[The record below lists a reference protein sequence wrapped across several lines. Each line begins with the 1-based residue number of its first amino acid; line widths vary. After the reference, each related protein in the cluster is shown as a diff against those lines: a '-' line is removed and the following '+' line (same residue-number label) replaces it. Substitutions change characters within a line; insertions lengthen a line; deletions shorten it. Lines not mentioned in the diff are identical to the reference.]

1 MLPIWESLL
10 FEPRSSPDNPM
21 AQQPPLLFILIDL
34 FGFQLNCILNST
46 VRESLQSSTNVI
58 FPKLMSNHDLNT
70 AQIISNIIIGKHEY
84 VFVITED
91 S

>member
-10 FEPRSSPDNPM
+10 FGPRSSPDNPM

-46 VRESLQSSTNVI
+46 VNVI

>member
-1 MLPIWESLL
+1 
-10 FEPRSSPDNPM
+10 M

-34 FGFQLNCILNST
+34 FSFQLNCILNST
-46 VRESLQSSTNVI
+46 VREREFT
-58 FPKLMSNHDLNT
+58 KLMSNHDLNT
-70 AQIISNIIIGKHEY
+70 AQIISNIIIGKREY

>member
-10 FEPRSSPDNPM
+10 FEPRSSPDNRM

-46 VRESLQSSTNVI
+46 VNVI

>member
-46 VRESLQSSTNVI
+46 VRERVYKVQR
-58 FPKLMSNHDLNT
+58 M
-70 AQIISNIIIGKHEY
+70 
-84 VFVITED
+84 
-91 S
+91 

>member
-10 FEPRSSPDNPM
+10 FESRSSPDNPM

-46 VRESLQSSTNVI
+46 VREREFTKFNEC
-58 FPKLMSNHDLNT
+58 D
-70 AQIISNIIIGKHEY
+70 ISKVNE
-84 VFVITED
+84 
-91 S
+91 